1 MPVTVRPTLPA
12 RLVLAVIFSLTTG
25 QAQTNGTVA
34 QDGLMSASASFPT
47 LTASRGSDKAPI
59 TVLVFSDFE
68 SFPCARSASVIDG
81 LLKQTRDVRVIFKHA
96 PAASNPNALLAHE
109 AALAAGAQGKFWEM
123 HDTLFENQ
131 TKLTRADLLG
141 YAKSLGLD
149 LAAFQRALD
158 NHTYRPIV
166 ERDLAEATG
175 LGVTTTPTF
184 FVNGRRLVGPQG
196 YASLGAVIETLLAGV
211 PLDKRVREELVAAG
225 PAQQID
231 LSRAPTRG
239 PATAPISLVE
249 FSDFECPFCAQTAP
263 VVRQLLLA
271 YPSQLRF
278 AFKHYPLPMHK
289 ESPLAHEAALAAAD
303 QGKFWEMHDLL
314 FAETAGTD
322 RQGAGTDGPSAGT
335 EGQRAGT
342 DGTVHAAQERRLGTV
357 SSVPFAR
364 DDLIAKATQ
373 LHLDVA
379 RFTRDLDTHRF
390 KPQMDADRQEG
401 NRLGVDG
408 TPFFFING
416 HAISGGASLTDF
428 KKLIDA
434 ALKESTST
442 PVR

>member
-1 MPVTVRPTLPA
+1 
-12 RLVLAVIFSLTTG
+12 
-25 QAQTNGTVA
+25 
-34 QDGLMSASASFPT
+34 
-47 LTASRGSDKAPI
+47 
-59 TVLVFSDFE
+59 
-68 SFPCARSASVIDG
+68 
-81 LLKQTRDVRVIFKHA
+81 LLQQTRDVRVIFKHA

-131 TKLTRADLLG
+131 THLTRADLLG

-149 LAAFQRALD
+149 LAAFERALD

-166 ERDLAEATG
+166 ERDLAEAAG
-175 LGVTTTPTF
+175 LGVSTTPTF

-196 YASLGAVIETLLAGV
+196 YASLGAVIESLLAGI
-211 PLDKRVREELVAAG
+211 PPDKRVQAEIVAAG

-231 LSRAPTRG
+231 LAHAPTRG

-249 FSDFECPFCAQTAP
+249 FSDFECPFCAETAP

-314 FAETAGTD
+314 LTLPN
-322 RQGAGTDGPSAGT
+322 RQSKLT
-335 EGQRAGT
+335 
-342 DGTVHAAQERRLGTV
+342 
-357 SSVPFAR
+357 R

-373 LHLDVA
+373 LHLDVP
-379 RFTRDLDTHRF
+379 RFTKDLDTHRF
-390 KPQMDADRQEG
+390 KPQVDHDRQEG

-408 TPFFFING
+408 TPYFFING
-416 HAISGGASLTDF
+416 HAISGGASLARLQAPDRRRAEG
-428 KKLIDA
+428 IDIHA
-434 ALKESTST
+434 GAIACRATVIMSPYGL
-442 PVR
+442 V

>member
-1 MPVTVRPTLPA
+1 MPRRTCPA
-12 RLVLAVIFSLTTG
+12 
-25 QAQTNGTVA
+25 
-34 QDGLMSASASFPT
+34 
-47 LTASRGSDKAPI
+47 LTALLILIAPQIATPQASQPCCQVNPLATAKPIQPVSTVRGSDKAPI
-59 TVLVFSDFE
+59 TILVFSDFE
-68 SFPCARSASVIDG
+68 SFPCARSASVMDG
-81 LLKQTRDVRVIFKHA
+81 LLQQTRDVRVIFKHA

-131 TKLTRADLLG
+131 THLTRADLLG

-149 LAAFQRALD
+149 LAAFERALD

-166 ERDLAEATG
+166 ERDLAEAAG
-175 LGVTTTPTF
+175 LGVSTTPTL

-196 YASLGAVIETLLAGV
+196 YASLGAVIESLLAGI
-211 PLDKRVREELVAAG
+211 PPDKRVQAEIVAAG

-231 LSRAPTRG
+231 LAHSPTRG

-249 FSDFECPFCAQTAP
+249 FSDFECPFCAETAP

-271 YPSQLRF
+271 YPSQVRF
-278 AFKHYPLPMHK
+278 AFKHHPLPMHK
-289 ESPLAHEAALAAAD
+289 ESPLAHEAAAAAAD

-322 RQGAGTDGPSAGT
+322 T
-335 EGQRAGT
+335 
-342 DGTVHAAQERRLGTV
+342 TVHAAQERRLGTGV
-357 SSVPFAR
+357 SVPFTR
-364 DDLIAKATQ
+364 DDLIAKAAQ

-379 RFTRDLDTHRF
+379 RFTKDLDTHRF
-390 KPQMDADRQEG
+390 KSQVDQDRQEG

-408 TPFFFING
+408 TPYFFING
-416 HAISGGASLTDF
+416 HAISGGASLADF

>member
-1 MPVTVRPTLPA
+1 MPRMPRHTRLALSALLLIAAPQIASPQSSQPCCEVTPQGKAEP
-12 RLVLAVIFSLTTG
+12 
-25 QAQTNGTVA
+25 AQTVSTV
-34 QDGLMSASASFPT
+34 
-47 LTASRGSDKAPI
+47 RGSDKAPI
-59 TVLVFSDFE
+59 TILVFSDFE

-81 LLKQTRDVRVIFKHA
+81 LLQQTRDVRVIFKHA
-96 PAASNPNALLAHE
+96 PAASNPNAMLAHE

-131 TKLTRADLLG
+131 THLTRADLLG

-149 LAAFQRALD
+149 LAAFERALD

-166 ERDLAEATG
+166 ERDLAEAAG

-196 YASLGAVIETLLAGV
+196 YASLGAVIESLLAGI
-211 PLDKRVREELVAAG
+211 PLDKRVREEIVAAG

-231 LSRAPTRG
+231 LGHAPTRG

-249 FSDFECPFCAQTAP
+249 FSDFECPYCAVTAP

-271 YPSQLRF
+271 YPSQVRF

-289 ESPLAHEAALAAAD
+289 ESPLAHEASLAAAD

-314 FAETAGTD
+314 FATQGVNRGEGGNGGQARSSATA
-322 RQGAGTDGPSAGT
+322 AESAPVPDF
-335 EGQRAGT
+335 RA
-342 DGTVHAAQERRLGTV
+342 A
-357 SSVPFAR
+357 
-364 DDLIAKATQ
+364 LIAKAGQ
-373 LHLDVA
+373 LNLDVP
-379 RFTRDLDTHRF
+379 RFTKDLDTHRF
-390 KPQMDADRQEG
+390 KPQVDADRQEG

-408 TPFFFING
+408 TPYFFING
-416 HAISGGASLTDF
+416 HAISGGASLADF

-442 PVR
+442 PVRDRDRPPTDHASQP

>member
-1 MPVTVRPTLPA
+1 MRAETKYLALIGVWLFALPA
-12 RLVLAVIFSLTTG
+12 AAQPLVGVT
-25 QAQTNGTVA
+25 
-34 QDGLMSASASFPT
+34 
-47 LTASRGSDKAPI
+47 GSDKAPI
-59 TVLVFSDFE
+59 TILVFSDFE

-81 LLKQTRDVRVIFKHA
+81 LLGQTRDVRVMFKHA
-96 PAASNPNALLAHE
+96 PAASNPNAMLAHE

-131 TKLTRADLLG
+131 THLTRADLLG

-149 LAAFQRALD
+149 LAAFERALD

-166 ERDLAEATG
+166 ERDLAEAAG

-196 YASLGAVIETLLAGV
+196 YASLGSVIESLLAGI
-211 PLDKRVREELVAAG
+211 PPDKRVQAEIVAAG

-231 LSRAPTRG
+231 LAHAPTRG

-249 FSDFECPFCAQTAP
+249 FSDFECPFCAITAP

-271 YPSQLRF
+271 YPTQVRF

-314 FAETAGTD
+314 FATQSKLT
-322 RQGAGTDGPSAGT
+322 
-335 EGQRAGT
+335 
-342 DGTVHAAQERRLGTV
+342 
-357 SSVPFAR
+357 R

-373 LHLDVA
+373 LHLDVP

-390 KPQMDADRQEG
+390 KPQVDQDRQEG

-408 TPFFFING
+408 TPYFFING
-416 HAISGGASLTDF
+416 HAISGGADLQSF
-428 KKLIDA
+428 KHLIDA
-434 ALKESTST
+434 ALKETAAPTAT
-442 PVR
+442 PVPAR

>member
-1 MPVTVRPTLPA
+1 MRSHSCFRLAALLLLAAPQAGQPYSQVSPPATAGPTQPVSTV
-12 RLVLAVIFSLTTG
+12 
-25 QAQTNGTVA
+25 
-34 QDGLMSASASFPT
+34 
-47 LTASRGSDKAPI
+47 RGSDKAPI
-59 TVLVFSDFE
+59 TILVFSDFE

-81 LLKQTRDVRVIFKHA
+81 FLQQTRDVRVIFKHA

-109 AALAAGAQGKFWEM
+109 AALAAGAQGRFWEM

-149 LAAFQRALD
+149 LAAFQQALD

-166 ERDLAEATG
+166 ERDLAEAAG

-196 YASLGAVIETLLAGV
+196 YASLGAVIESLLAGI
-211 PLDKRVREELVAAG
+211 PPDKRVQPEIVAAG

-231 LSRAPTRG
+231 LEHAPTRG

-249 FSDFECPFCAQTAP
+249 FSDFECPYCAMTAP
-263 VVRQLLLA
+263 VVRQLLAA
-271 YPSQLRF
+271 YPAQVRF

-289 ESPLAHEAALAAAD
+289 ESPLAHEASLAAGD

-314 FAETAGTD
+314 FA
-322 RQGAGTDGPSAGT
+322 
-335 EGQRAGT
+335 GQDKLT
-342 DGTVHAAQERRLGTV
+342 
-357 SSVPFAR
+357 R
-364 DDLIAKATQ
+364 DDLMAKAKQ
-373 LHLDVA
+373 LNLDVP
-379 RFTRDLDTHRF
+379 RFTKDLDTHRF
-390 KPQMDADRQEG
+390 KPQVESDRQEG

-416 HAISGGASLTDF
+416 HAISGGADLADF

>member
-1 MPVTVRPTLPA
+1 MRSHLYSPLATLLLLVAPQIATPQANQPVAIL
-12 RLVLAVIFSLTTG
+12 
-25 QAQTNGTVA
+25 
-34 QDGLMSASASFPT
+34 
-47 LTASRGSDKAPI
+47 RGSDKAPI
-59 TVLVFSDFE
+59 TILVFSDFE

-81 LLKQTRDVRVIFKHA
+81 LLQQTRDVRVIFKHA
-96 PAASNPNALLAHE
+96 PAATNPNALLAHE

-141 YAKSLGLD
+141 YAKLLGLD
-149 LAAFQRALD
+149 LAAFQQALD
-158 NHTYRPIV
+158 NHTYRPII
-166 ERDLAEATG
+166 ERDLAEAAA

-196 YASLGAVIETLLAGV
+196 YASLGAVIESLLAGI
-211 PLDKRVREELVAAG
+211 PLDKRVREEIVAAG

-231 LSRAPTRG
+231 LAHAPTRG

-289 ESPLAHEAALAAAD
+289 ESPLAHEASLAAAD

-314 FAETAGTD
+314 FA
-322 RQGAGTDGPSAGT
+322 
-335 EGQRAGT
+335 GQDKLTR
-342 DGTVHAAQERRLGTV
+342 E
-357 SSVPFAR
+357 
-364 DDLIAKATQ
+364 DLIAKAQQ
-373 LHLDVA
+373 LNLDVA
-379 RFTRDLDTHRF
+379 RFTKDLDTHRF
-390 KPQMDADRQEG
+390 KPQVESDRQEG

-416 HAISGGASLTDF
+416 HAISGGADLPSF
-428 KKLIDA
+428 KHLIDA
-434 ALKESTST
+434 ALKDTAPAPAKPETA
-442 PVR
+442 R